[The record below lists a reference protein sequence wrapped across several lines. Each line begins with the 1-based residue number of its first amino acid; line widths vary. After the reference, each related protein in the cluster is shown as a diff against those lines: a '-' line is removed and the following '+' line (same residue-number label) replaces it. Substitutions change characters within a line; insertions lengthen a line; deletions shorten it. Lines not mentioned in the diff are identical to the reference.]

1 MIDTMNEMSLEL
13 LEELYDLTEE
23 KGTDEPELNDDLTE
37 AEIKEAAFFSQF
49 RCGIMIITGD
59 PGAGKDTFMHYIL
72 WKLKLLF
79 KDYRIL
85 LDRKPRPLFGRYT
98 PFDES
103 VLLNEWKSLSD
114 KYKSGKSDIKH
125 DFAKFSDHKEEL
137 NDIVNSWNAGHEG
150 LFTNAGLGLT
160 EFWRYFNNREPHNP
174 INKAC
179 QPLMKRYRHLGL
191 LLIGTT
197 PYLEELDEKR
207 CLKYLTHELRCMQT
221 TKKGTHVGV
230 LLRRRFFNGTSV
242 VVTTDDNPPALVL
255 DAAAPRERLGGKC
268 YYDLFN
274 SYEKGEKAVNVRFK
288 E

>member
-1 MIDTMNEMSLEL
+1 MNNTLDLEI
-13 LEELYDLTEE
+13 LEELYDLSEERGTEAY
-23 KGTDEPELNDDLTE
+23 ELNEGLTDG
-37 AEIKEAAFFSQF
+37 EIKEAEFFNQF
-49 RCGIMIITGD
+49 RCGVMVITGD

-79 KDYRIL
+79 KDFRVL
-85 LDRKPRPLFGRYT
+85 LDRKPRLLFGRYT

-103 VLLNEWKSLSD
+103 ILIEEWKGLSQ

-125 DFAKFSDHKEEL
+125 DFAKFSAHKDEL
-137 NDIVNSWNAGHEG
+137 NALIESWNAGHEG

-191 LLIGTT
+191 LVIGTT
-197 PYLEELDEKR
+197 PYLDELDQKR
-207 CLKYLTHELRCMQT
+207 CLKYITHELRCMQT
-221 TKKGTHVGV
+221 TKKGVHVGV

-242 VVTTDDNPPALVL
+242 VVAADENPPALVL
-255 DAAAPRERLGGKC
+255 NALQPRERLNGKC

-274 SYEKGEKAVNVRFK
+274 SWEKGESAVKANLS
-288 E
+288 